1 MIERG
6 WSLTSAAAAAE
17 VSVRTTRKWVGRYR
31 AQGEQGLFDRS
42 SAPRRVANRTAD
54 HTVEAIT
61 CLRRLRM
68 TGPEIAEVLEMACS
82 TVSGILKRTGLGK
95 LSRLEPL
102 EPPNRYERTKPGE
115 LLHID
120 VKKLGR
126 IGPKGPGH
134 RVSGKRHT
142 NKHSIDA
149 AGRDRHQVGWEFVHV
164 CVDDYTRLAYAQVM
178 ADEKATSAVAFLRSA
193 TAFYAGHG
201 ITVEAVLTDN
211 GSAYISVIHAVAC
224 RALGIKHLRTRP
236 RRPRPTAKPNA
247 SSARCC
253 ANGPTPLSTPAL
265 TNAPQRST
273 AGSSAT
279 TPQDH
284 TAASA
289 KRPRSAD

>member
-1 MIERG
+1 VLATVAHDRAGDRRG
-6 WSLTSAAAAAE
+6 A
-17 VSVRTTRKWVGRYR
+17 RDG
-31 AQGEQGLFDRS
+31 
-42 SAPRRVANRTAD
+42 
-54 HTVEAIT
+54 
-61 CLRRLRM
+61 
-68 TGPEIAEVLEMACS
+68 VLN
-82 TVSGILKRTGLGK
+82 SGILKRTGLGK